1 LLSVYGCP
9 TTGGQSFAYQDGQK
23 QFLTF
28 AHQTCERRTS
38 ERSTTIWHYAKT
50 NQSKKSKLSF
60 MEKLNAGLVSIGC
73 HGEMNAALDSPRH
86 GRMGGALPHVAGCTT
101 MERKVLDRMD
111 RGEGRW
117 IELLDHSFGEE
128 PVYRACGQNGALC
141 RYTNDL
147 WQAEIYVQYY

>member
-1 LLSVYGCP
+1 V
-9 TTGGQSFAYQDGQK
+9 
-23 QFLTF
+23 
-28 AHQTCERRTS
+28 
-38 ERSTTIWHYAKT
+38 RSTTIWHYAKT
-50 NQSKKSKLSF
+50 NQLKKLNPNFMGKLS
-60 MEKLNAGLVSIGC
+60 AGLVSIGC
-73 HGEMNAALDSPRH
+73 HAAMNAALDSPRH
-86 GRMGGALPHVAGCTT
+86 GRMGGALPLAAGCTT

>member
-1 LLSVYGCP
+1 MG
-9 TTGGQSFAYQDGQK
+9 K
-23 QFLTF
+23 Q
-28 AHQTCERRTS
+28 
-38 ERSTTIWHYAKT
+38 
-50 NQSKKSKLSF
+50 
-60 MEKLNAGLVSIGC
+60 NAGRVSIGYP
-73 HGEMNAALDSPRH
+73 EATNAASGSLRRGKMED
-86 GRMGGALPHVAGCTT
+86 GLLLVASFTT

-111 RGEGRW
+111 RGPGRW

>member
-1 LLSVYGCP
+1 L
-9 TTGGQSFAYQDGQK
+9 
-23 QFLTF
+23 
-28 AHQTCERRTS
+28 
-38 ERSTTIWHYAKT
+38 
-50 NQSKKSKLSF
+50 KKLKLNF
-60 MEKLNAGLVSIGC
+60 MEKQSAGRVSIGYQ
-73 HGEMNAALDSPRH
+73 EATNVALGSLRH
-86 GRMGGALPHVAGCTT
+86 GKIKDGLPLVASFTT

-111 RGEGRW
+111 RGPGRW

>member
-1 LLSVYGCP
+1 V
-9 TTGGQSFAYQDGQK
+9 
-23 QFLTF
+23 
-28 AHQTCERRTS
+28 
-38 ERSTTIWHYAKT
+38 RSTTIWHYAKT
-50 NQSKKSKLSF
+50 NQSKKLNLNS

-73 HGEMNAALDSPRH
+73 QGGTNAALDSPRH
-86 GRMGGALPHVAGCTT
+86 GRMKGVSPLAAGCTT

-111 RGEGRW
+111 RGDGRW

>member
-1 LLSVYGCP
+1 
-9 TTGGQSFAYQDGQK
+9 
-23 QFLTF
+23 
-28 AHQTCERRTS
+28 
-38 ERSTTIWHYAKT
+38 
-50 NQSKKSKLSF
+50 
-60 MEKLNAGLVSIGC
+60 MEKQNAGRVSIGYP
-73 HGEMNAALDSPRH
+73 EATNAASGSLRH
-86 GRMGGALPHVAGCTT
+86 GKIKDGLQLVASFTT

-111 RGEGRW
+111 RGPGRW

>member
-1 LLSVYGCP
+1 V
-9 TTGGQSFAYQDGQK
+9 
-23 QFLTF
+23 
-28 AHQTCERRTS
+28 
-38 ERSTTIWHYAKT
+38 RSTTIWHYAKT
-50 NQSKKSKLSF
+50 NQSKKLNPNF
-60 MEKLNAGLVSIGC
+60 MEKLNAGLVSIGY
-73 HGEMNAALDSPRH
+73 HAATNAALDSPRH
-86 GRMGGALPHVAGCTT
+86 GRMGGALPHVAGCMT

-111 RGEGRW
+111 RGDGRW